1 MALTLFGLAT
11 TPAHADP
18 CLRFDF
24 PALDTLRAG
33 RWFRPEGRKPRQT
46 SVRSVSMMPRW
57 PET

>member
-1 MALTLFGLAT
+1 MALILFGLAT
-11 TPAHADP
+11 APADADP

-24 PALDTLRAG
+24 LALDTLRAG
-33 RWFRPEGRKPRQT
+33 RWFRPEGRTRGQT